1 MTACAKLAAANGGQL
16 SEKAAKLVD
25 RNLNSRSIDRQQR
38 AYEITALLR
47 ENPALVAAAL
57 PRDGSCEDL
66 EVNPALPALEAY
78 VSKALAEGASAYL
91 QPSERSSGLR
101 EAGAGGAPHGLGGS
115 EDAGPLRFDA
125 YDAPAA
131 AGGAYDPHRPS
142 PRAPDQGIAVAA
154 ATQSGEMRLSST
166 GGSWGEPAGRSAP
179 PPEDNRA
186 ALANALFSGVGAAP
200 PAASA
205 PAASAPRSDMDL
217 LMGLDAPPPTA
228 AAPPPTD
235 LLAGLSVGGGAA
247 PAPAPANFGLDAL
260 YGGATAQTGAG
271 GFDLLGSGGTGM
283 VGGHAMMS
291 KGPDPSDSPKPG
303 QSGGAMNGGTPKS
316 ANKKKDPFADLLG

>member
-1 MTACAKLAAANGGQL
+1 
-16 SEKAAKLVD
+16 
-25 RNLNSRSIDRQQR
+25 
-38 AYEITALLR
+38 
-47 ENPALVAAAL
+47 
-57 PRDGSCEDL
+57 
-66 EVNPALPALEAY
+66 
-78 VSKALAEGASAYL
+78 
-91 QPSERSSGLR
+91 
-101 EAGAGGAPHGLGGS
+101 
-115 EDAGPLRFDA
+115 
-125 YDAPAA
+125 
-131 AGGAYDPHRPS
+131 
-142 PRAPDQGIAVAA
+142 
-154 ATQSGEMRLSST
+154 
-166 GGSWGEPAGRSAP
+166 
-179 PPEDNRA
+179 
-186 ALANALFSGVGAAP
+186 
-200 PAASA
+200 
-205 PAASAPRSDMDL
+205 MDL

-235 LLAGLSVGGGAA
+235 LLAGLSVGGGAAPA

>member
-47 ENPALVAAAL
+47 ENPALVVAAL

-115 EDAGPLRFDA
+115 EDAGSLRFDA

-142 PRAPDQGIAVAA
+142 PRAPDQGIAAAA
-154 ATQSGEMRLSST
+154 ATQKEAGEKFQ
-166 GGSWGEPAGRSAP
+166 P
-179 PPEDNRA
+179 
-186 ALANALFSGVGAAP
+186 
-200 PAASA
+200 
-205 PAASAPRSDMDL
+205 
-217 LMGLDAPPPTA
+217 
-228 AAPPPTD
+228 
-235 LLAGLSVGGGAA
+235 
-247 PAPAPANFGLDAL
+247 
-260 YGGATAQTGAG
+260 
-271 GFDLLGSGGTGM
+271 
-283 VGGHAMMS
+283 
-291 KGPDPSDSPKPG
+291 
-303 QSGGAMNGGTPKS
+303 
-316 ANKKKDPFADLLG
+316 